1 MEENNKLRAGLAGL
15 FDDAEF
21 AATKAKSSRACVLRV
36 TAIEARNVR
45 GAEQRRS
52 KDDKV
57 DKGTEKLHDLVAN
70 VHFGDVRRRTET
82 RRSTSSPR
90 WDGLDFEFAI
100 GTWTE
105 ELLVS
110 LHDASGS
117 APRPASS
124 AAALR
129 IAPPEIILCSVL

>member
-36 TAIEARNVR
+36 IALEARNVR

-52 KDDKV
+52 KDDK
-57 DKGTEKLHDLVAN
+57 GAEKLHDVVAN

-90 WDGLDFEFAI
+90 WEGLDLEFAI